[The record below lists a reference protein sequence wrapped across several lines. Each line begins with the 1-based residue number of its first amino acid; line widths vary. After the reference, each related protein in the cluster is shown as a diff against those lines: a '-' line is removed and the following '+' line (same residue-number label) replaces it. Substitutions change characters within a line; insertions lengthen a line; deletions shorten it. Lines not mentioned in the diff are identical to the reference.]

1 MSTISKELENEI
13 KNVLK
18 SGKAVLG
25 FNRSLKAIM
34 LGKAKAVVVASKIP
48 KSYDDDIR
56 RYASLSNIPV
66 INFTGSSRDLGLVCG
81 KPFPV
86 TVIAILDLGGS
97 RLLEFM
103 HSG

>member
-1 MSTISKELENEI
+1 MSSVSRELENEI

-25 FNRSLKAIM
+25 FNRSLKAVM
-34 LGKAKAVVVASKIP
+34 MGKAKAVVIASKIP
-48 KSYDDDIR
+48 KNYDDDIR

-66 INFTGSSRDLGLVCG
+66 INFSGSSRDLGLVCG

-97 RLLEFM
+97 RLLDLTR
-103 HSG
+103 SG